1 VHDNINW
8 SPETSSFTPDN
19 AGMALFRVDA
29 TRAAAPKASA
39 STSRST
45 RNFITMLLG
54 QRCSLLFV
62 DVYIKT

>member
-1 VHDNINW
+1 
-8 SPETSSFTPDN
+8 
-19 AGMALFRVDA
+19 MALLRVDA

-39 STSRST
+39 NTSRST